1 MSRSISAQMQAVSVA
16 KVVRPF
22 YLVDLEFS
30 SPIRMWTGLGELD
43 APSGLELVT
52 NGTFTGSLA
61 GWTTVTFGTGQVNY
75 NNNTAELSGS
85 SFQNRAAIRQSIQTI
100 SGKKY
105 KINFENSLSARVI
118 VFDVVN
124 TTNIVSTLFSSG
136 SNSLEFT
143 ASSNTSR
150 IEIRHQSGGTCVV
163 DNVSMFQTEVYQGLG
178 DLLSIGQ
185 IKESTDLQANGTN
198 ISLSGIKQ
206 SIITVARDEDYQ
218 GKKGTIRLG
227 AMNEQAEVITNPV
240 NIFSGFMDVMT
251 ITDSGVKSTINV
263 TLENKL
269 IAFER
274 KYVRRYTDNDQ
285 KIEYP
290 TDDGFEYVASIQD
303 TEIVW
308 GKPTPETA
316 GTRVTTEPVVTN
328 R

>member
-43 APSGLELVT
+43 APTGLELVT

-61 GWTTVTFGTGQVNY
+61 GWTPVTFGTGQVNY
-75 NNNTAELSGS
+75 NNGTARLLGT
-85 SFQNRAAIRQSIQTI
+85 SFQNRAAIRQSIQTVT
-100 SGKKY
+100 GKKY
-105 KINFENSLSARVI
+105 KINFENSRSATVI
-118 VFDVVN
+118 IFDVVN
-124 TTNIVSTLFSSG
+124 TTNIVSTLFESG
-136 SNSLEFT
+136 SNTLEFT

-206 SIITVARDEDYQ
+206 SIISIARDEDYQ

-290 TDDGFEYVASIQD
+290 ADDGFEYVASIQD